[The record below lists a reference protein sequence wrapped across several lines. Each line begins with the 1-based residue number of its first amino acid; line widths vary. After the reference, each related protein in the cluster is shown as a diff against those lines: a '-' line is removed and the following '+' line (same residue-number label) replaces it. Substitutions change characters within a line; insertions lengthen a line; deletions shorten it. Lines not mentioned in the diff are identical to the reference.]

1 MKTAKIIA
9 SFVFVAGILLCGGT
23 NFEVFAAEEET
34 AREVDE
40 SYKDCYEQEVQLII
54 AEKEDKYEIYSIGK
68 TIQWEAEKVEEDM
81 YTSCNAFA
89 RKKSPNVEYKDET
102 VIPGGTSIKRVG
114 ISENGWDIIEYEG
127 ELYFMWYTLITPDK
141 PVVRTPRRST
151 ADYSYAS
158 AEAPSVTEE
167 PAAAEPSGDGSY
179 VGTYELTAYTW
190 TGDPCANGQYPTSGY
205 TVACNSL
212 PLGTR
217 VYIEGIGERVVED
230 TGGMGG
236 GVVDIYMDSYDSCI
250 QFGRQSANVYVIE

>member
-40 SYKDCYEQEVQLII
+40 SYKDCYEQEVQLVI
-54 AEKEDKYEIYSIGK
+54 AEKNDKYEIYSIGK

-127 ELYFMWYTLITPDK
+127 ELYFMWYTLITPNK
-141 PVVRTPRRST
+141 PVVRTPRRVTS
-151 ADYSYAS
+151 DYAS
-158 AEAPSVTEE
+158 GVGAPTVNEEAAP
-167 PAAAEPSGDGSY
+167 AEPTGDSSY

-190 TGDPCANGQYPTSGY
+190 TGDPCANGEFPTSGY

-236 GVVDIYMDSYDSCI
+236 GVVDIYMDSHDSCI

>member
-1 MKTAKIIA
+1 MKTTKIIA
-9 SFVFVAGILLCGGT
+9 SFIFAAGILLCGGT

-40 SYKDCYEQEVQLII
+40 SYKDCYEQDVQLVI
-54 AEKEDKYEIYSIGK
+54 AEKNDKYEIYSIGK

-81 YTSCNAFA
+81 YTSCNAYA
-89 RKKSPNVEYKDET
+89 RKKSPNTEYKDET

-141 PVVRTPRRST
+141 PVIRTPRRVT
-151 ADYSYAS
+151 NDYAS
-158 AEAPSVTEE
+158 GASTPTVNEEAAPAEST
-167 PAAAEPSGDGSY
+167 GDSSY

-190 TGDPCANGQYPTSGY
+190 TGNPCANGEYPTSGY

-212 PLGTR
+212 PIGTR
-217 VYIEGIGERVVED
+217 VYIEGVGERVVED